1 MLQKIGDSLKGK
13 KVLAYIILV
22 PLALVFAIWG
32 ATGIVNMDFT
42 GAAGWAAK
50 ANGEPIPLERV
61 TDAWRDRQSE
71 WQQRFGT
78 EIPEETR
85 KSLQDELLE
94 SFVGTT
100 LVTERT
106 GSLGYR
112 VEDARVEEFIRS
124 EPAFQVD
131 GKYSENLALARLA
144 QIGVSAAQ
152 FKADV
157 RGSLQNGELQRALQ
171 VSEFRTRAE
180 LARQVALED
189 EQREIRYALLP
200 PERFRAAAA
209 PTDAEL
215 EAWYEANSARFT
227 TPETVRLEY
236 AELRLDQVAAG
247 VTVGEADLQELYAK
261 NRERYAAPEQRR
273 ARHILF
279 AARSDAEYA
288 AALKSA
294 QDVLARLRKGEDF
307 AKLATALS
315 QDAGSAA
322 EGGDLGWSER
332 SAFVGPFADAVFTLA
347 EGQLSEPVRT
357 EFGYHVIR
365 LDGIQAGRERPFDE
379 VRGELEAEFRRD
391 RAADLFG
398 EREEALARRLEQ
410 PGADFAALAAEYGMS
425 VGQVESFGRGTGGA
439 PLGADSGL
447 LEVVFG
453 DAVLNQRR
461 PGGPVALG
469 DDRFVL
475 VRVLDHRKPAVP
487 PLAAVREAVF
497 TALREERAVAAARR
511 AAEDAVRRL
520 ESGAPADQ
528 VLAGLG
534 VAVEPARFIA
544 RGDPA
549 VPVLVNQAAF
559 ALARPVGGKPR
570 FRAVPLE
577 ESGAAVLLLLQ
588 VRAGAVDGNATLL
601 QQRAVQWAAR
611 SGQGD
616 VAAYVAEMRRRAKV
630 EKNPAAFD

>member
-32 ATGIVNMDFT
+32 ATGIVNMDVT
-42 GAAGWAAK
+42 GASAWAAK
-50 ANGEPIPLERV
+50 VDGTSIPLERV
-61 TDAWRDRQSE
+61 SDAWRDRQAE

-78 EIPEETR
+78 EIPEDTR
-85 KSLQDELLE
+85 KTLQDDLLE
-94 SFVGTT
+94 SFIATT

-106 GSLGYR
+106 RGLGYR
-112 VEDARVEEFIRS
+112 VDDARVEEFIRA

-157 RGSLQNGELQRALQ
+157 RGSLQNGELQRAIQ

-180 LARQVALED
+180 LSRQVALED

-200 PERFRAAAA
+200 ADRFRAAVSLS
-209 PTDAEL
+209 DADVA
-215 EAWYEANSARFT
+215 AWYEANSSRFT
-227 TPETVRLEY
+227 TPESVRLEY
-236 AELRLDQVAAG
+236 AELRLDQVAAT
-247 VTVGEADLQELYAK
+247 VTVAEADLQDLYAQ

-279 AARSDAEYA
+279 AASSETQYA

-294 QDVLARLRKGEDF
+294 QDVLVRLRKGEDF
-307 AKLATALS
+307 AKLATELS

-332 SAFVGPFADAVFTLA
+332 SAFVGPFADSVFSLS

-365 LDGIQAGRERPFDE
+365 LDGIQPSRSRGFDE
-379 VRGELEAEFRRD
+379 VRAELEAEFRRD

-398 EREEALARRLEQ
+398 EREESLQRRLEQ
-410 PGADFAALAAEYGMS
+410 PGADFAALATEFGMTL
-425 VGQVESFGRGTGGA
+425 GQVESFSRGTGGA
-439 PLGADSGL
+439 PLGADAAL

-469 DDRFVL
+469 DDRFVV
-475 VRVLDHRKPAVP
+475 VRVLDHRKPVVP
-487 PLAAVREAVF
+487 PLASVREQVVA
-497 TALREERAVAAARR
+497 ALREERANAAARR

-520 ESGAPADQ
+520 ESGSSIDD
-528 VLAGLG
+528 VLKALG
-534 VAVEPARFIA
+534 ASAEPARFVG

-549 VPVLVNQAAF
+549 VPVVVNQAAF
-559 ALARPVGGKPR
+559 AMARPAAGKPQ
-570 FRAVPLE
+570 FRAIPLE
-577 ESGAAVLLLLQ
+577 EAGAAVVVLLQ
-588 VRAGAVDGNATLL
+588 TRAGAVDGNAMLL
-601 QQRAVQWAAR
+601 QQRGVQWAAR

-630 EKNPAAFD
+630 EKNPSAFE

>member
-32 ATGIVNMDFT
+32 ATGIVNMDVT
-42 GAAGWAAK
+42 GASAWAAK
-50 ANGEPIPLERV
+50 VDGTSIPLERV
-61 TDAWRDRQSE
+61 NDAWRDRQAE

-78 EIPEETR
+78 DIPEETR
-85 KSLQDELLE
+85 KTLQDDLLE
-94 SFVGTT
+94 SFIGTT
-100 LVTERT
+100 LVTGRT
-106 GSLGYR
+106 QDLGYR
-112 VEDARVEEFIRS
+112 VDEARVDEFIRA

-157 RGSLQNGELQRALQ
+157 RSSLQNGELQRAIQ

-200 PERFRAAAA
+200 AERFRAGV
-209 PTDAEL
+209 TLSDADVDT
-215 EAWYEANSARFT
+215 WYQANASRFT
-227 TPETVRLEY
+227 TPESVRLEY
-236 AELRLDQVAAG
+236 AELRLDQVAAT
-247 VTVGEADLQELYAK
+247 VTVTDADLQDLYAQ

-279 AARSDAEYA
+279 SASSETEYA
-288 AALKSA
+288 TALKSA

-307 AKLATALS
+307 AKLATELS

-332 SAFVGPFADAVFTLA
+332 SAFVGPFADSVFALT

-365 LDGIQAGRERPFDE
+365 LDGIQPGRSRGFDE
-379 VRGELEAEFRRD
+379 VRAELEAEFRRD
-391 RAADLFG
+391 RSADLFG
-398 EREEALARRLEQ
+398 EREESLQRRLEQ
-410 PGADFAALAAEYGMS
+410 PGADFAALAAAHGMTL
-425 VGQVESFGRGTGGA
+425 GQVDTFGRGTGGA
-439 PLGADSGL
+439 PLGADPAL
-447 LEVVFG
+447 LDVVFG

-475 VRVLDHRKPAVP
+475 VRVLEHRKPVVP
-487 PLAAVREAVF
+487 PLASVRESVVA
-497 TALREERAVAAARR
+497 ALRDERANAAARR

-520 ESGAPADQ
+520 ESGASVDDVLRTLGAPA
-528 VLAGLG
+528 
-534 VAVEPARFIA
+534 EPARFVG

-549 VPVLVNQAAF
+549 VPVVVNQAAF
-559 ALARPVGGKPR
+559 AMTRPAAGKPR
-570 FRAVPLE
+570 YRAIPLE
-577 ESGAAVLLLLQ
+577 EAGAAVIVLLQ
-588 VRAGAVDGNATLL
+588 TRPGTVDGNAMLM
-601 QQRAVQWAAR
+601 QQRGVQWAAR

-630 EKNPAAFD
+630 EKNPSAFE

>member
-42 GAAGWAAK
+42 GATGWAAK
-50 ANGEPIPLERV
+50 VDGTAIPLERV
-61 TDAWRDRQSE
+61 NDAWRDRQAE

-112 VEDARVEEFIRS
+112 VDDARVEEYIRA

-180 LARQVALED
+180 LARLVALED

-200 PERFRAAAA
+200 VERFRAGVA
-209 PTDAEL
+209 PTDAEV
-215 EAWYEANSARFT
+215 EAWYKSNASRFT

-236 AELRLDQVAAG
+236 AELRLDQVAAT
-247 VTVGEADLQELYAK
+247 VTVGESDLQDLYAQ

-279 AARSDAEYA
+279 AAGSETEYA

-294 QDVLARLRKGEDF
+294 QDALARLRKGEDF
-307 AKLATALS
+307 AALAGRLS

-332 SAFVGPFADAVFTLA
+332 SAFVGPFADAVFSLA

-365 LDGIQAGRERPFDE
+365 LDGIQAGRERPFEE

-410 PGADFAALAAEYGMS
+410 PGADFAALVREYGMTL
-425 VGQVESFGRGTGGA
+425 GQVESFGRGTGGA
-439 PLGADSGL
+439 PLGADSAL
-447 LEVVFG
+447 LDVVFG

-469 DDRFVL
+469 DDRFVV
-475 VRVLDHRKPAVP
+475 VRVLDHRKPEVS
-487 PLAAVREAVF
+487 PLAAVREAVLA
-497 TALREERAVAAARR
+497 ALREERAVAAARR

-520 ESGAPADQ
+520 EAGAAVDA

-534 VAVEPARFIA
+534 VAVEPPRFIG

-559 ALARPVGGKPR
+559 AMARPADGKPR

-577 ESGAAVLLLLQ
+577 ESGAAVVVLLQ
-588 VRAGAVDGNATLL
+588 SRPGAPDGNAMLL
-601 QQRAVQWAAR
+601 QQRGLQWAAR

-616 VAAYVAEMRRRAKV
+616 VSAYVAEMRRRAKV
-630 EKNPAAFD
+630 EKNPSAFE

>member
-32 ATGIVNMDFT
+32 ATGIVNMDVT
-42 GAAGWAAK
+42 GASAWAAK
-50 ANGEPIPLERV
+50 VDGTSIPLERV
-61 TDAWRDRQSE
+61 SDAWRDRQAE

-78 EIPEETR
+78 DIPEDTR
-85 KSLQDELLE
+85 KTLQDDLLE
-94 SFVGTT
+94 SFIATT

-106 GSLGYR
+106 RGLGYR
-112 VEDARVEEFIRS
+112 VDDARVEEFIRA

-157 RGSLQNGELQRALQ
+157 RGSLQNGELQRAIQ

-180 LARQVALED
+180 LSRQVALED

-200 PERFRAAAA
+200 ADRFRAAVSLS
-209 PTDAEL
+209 DADVA
-215 EAWYEANSARFT
+215 AWYEANSSRFT
-227 TPETVRLEY
+227 TPESVRLEY
-236 AELRLDQVAAG
+236 AELRLDQVAAT
-247 VTVGEADLQELYAK
+247 VTVAEADLQDLYAQ

-279 AARSDAEYA
+279 AASSETQYA

-294 QDVLARLRKGEDF
+294 QDVLVRLRKGEDF
-307 AKLATALS
+307 AKLATELS

-332 SAFVGPFADAVFTLA
+332 SAFVGPFADSVFSLS

-365 LDGIQAGRERPFDE
+365 LDGIQPGRSRAFDE
-379 VRGELEAEFRRD
+379 VRAELEAEFRRD

-398 EREEALARRLEQ
+398 EREESLQRRLEQ
-410 PGADFAALAAEYGMS
+410 PGADFAALATEFGMTL
-425 VGQVESFGRGTGGA
+425 GQVESFSRGTGGA
-439 PLGADSGL
+439 PLGADAAL

-469 DDRFVL
+469 DDRFVV
-475 VRVLDHRKPAVP
+475 VRVLDHRKPVVP
-487 PLAAVREAVF
+487 PLASVREQVVA
-497 TALREERAVAAARR
+497 ALREDRANAAARR

-520 ESGAPADQ
+520 ESGSSIDD
-528 VLAGLG
+528 VLKALG
-534 VAVEPARFIA
+534 ASAEPARFVG

-549 VPVLVNQAAF
+549 VPVVVNQAAF
-559 ALARPVGGKPR
+559 AMARPAAGKPQ
-570 FRAVPLE
+570 FRAIPLE
-577 ESGAAVLLLLQ
+577 EAGAAVVVLLQ
-588 VRAGAVDGNATLL
+588 TRAGAVDGNAMLL
-601 QQRAVQWAAR
+601 QQRGVQWAAR

-630 EKNPAAFD
+630 EKNPSAFE